1 MTITGKQAQSSLDK
15 ASDAYAFYLQ
25 SGVLNLHEDS
35 SLTQTGVHGVAT
47 SILRAT
53 NKIGGTLNVY
63 TSNALKFDDYVY
75 FMEKANLN
83 LHTTTNIISGAA
95 VGSYPNNADLG
106 LTDATSQKDS
116 TFFC

>member
-1 MTITGKQAQSSLDK
+1 
-15 ASDAYAFYLQ
+15 
-25 SGVLNLHEDS
+25 
-35 SLTQTGVHGVAT
+35 
-47 SILRAT
+47 
-53 NKIGGTLNVY
+53 LNVY